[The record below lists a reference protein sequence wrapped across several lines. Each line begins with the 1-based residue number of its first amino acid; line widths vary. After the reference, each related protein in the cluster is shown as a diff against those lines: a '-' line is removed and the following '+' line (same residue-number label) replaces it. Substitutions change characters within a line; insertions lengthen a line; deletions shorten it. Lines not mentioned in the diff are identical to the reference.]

1 MLLIVQI
8 SDYGH
13 SSGYKVIPH
22 CDFDSHFLR
31 SNDAGI
37 FSCSYWSFVVHILWK
52 NVYSDIFTT
61 FKLGFFYCCVI
72 KMT

>member
-31 SNDAGI
+31 SNDEYFLVLIGHLYI
-37 FSCSYWSFVVHILWK
+37 FFWK
-52 NVYSDIFTT
+52 MSTQTPFPT
-61 FKLGFFYCCVI
+61 FKLGFFIVV
-72 KMT
+72 